1 MESPRPSASVVIPF
15 AGPPDDLKRLA
26 DALAGLIT
34 GPEDELIIADNRRP
48 GSPPLPDGSVPAG
61 TRIVRADRLP
71 SPALARNAGA
81 AAASCE
87 WLVFIDADTRPEPG
101 LLDAYFDPAPGQRTA
116 ILAGTIVDV
125 AARSTLVARHDVAR
139 QRMSQ
144 DMTLRHRRPY
154 AQTANCAV
162 LRSAFDSVHGFDD
175 QARGE
180 DADLCFRLFEAGWE
194 MEERPAARVTHQ
206 AREAFRGWLSQQ
218 IRHGRGA
225 GWLNAR
231 YPGQFPRR
239 GWRFLLN
246 RLVYLSAEAMRS
258 LARGEREQA
267 GFAVLDL
274 VRIWAFELG
283 WMRPDRPRRWR

>member
-1 MESPRPSASVVIPF
+1 MENPRPSASVVIPF
-15 AGPPDDLKRLA
+15 AGPPDDLRRLA
-26 DALAGLIT
+26 AALEAMIT
-34 GPEDELIIADNRRP
+34 GPGDEVIIADNRRP
-48 GSPPLPDGSVPAG
+48 GSPALPGDSVPAG
-61 TRIVRADRLP
+61 VRIVRADRLP
-71 SPALARNAGA
+71 SPALARNTA
-81 AAASCE
+81 AATASGD
-87 WLVFIDADTRPEPG
+87 WLVFIDADTVPEPG
-101 LLDAYFDPAPGQRTA
+101 LLDAYFDPAPGPGTA
-116 ILAGTIVDV
+116 ILAGAILDV
-125 AARSTLVARHDVAR
+125 AARSTLMARHDVAR

-144 DMTLRHRRPY
+144 EMTLQHRRPY

-162 LRSAFDSVHGFDD
+162 LRSAFHSVHGFDE

-180 DADLCFRLFEAGWE
+180 DADLCFRMFEAGWE
-194 MEERPAARVTHQ
+194 MEQRPAARVTHW
-206 AREAFRGWLSQQ
+206 AREGFREWLSQQ

-246 RLVYLSAEAMRS
+246 RLVHLGTDAARA
-258 LARGEREQA
+258 LAHGEPEQA

-274 VRIWAFELG
+274 LRVWAFELG